1 MKKALIGYYAKVGD
15 SGACHGDS
23 LVVMNSKQSIKK
35 YLPDDCFP
43 LVLKVMLKDLIK
55 GLRLGAAYDLDSL
68 SLDEFKKNVNIVDYK
83 IKEEVEDGVI
93 FFTLRK

>member
-1 MKKALIGYYAKVGD
+1 MILPLI
-15 SGACHGDS
+15 
-23 LVVMNSKQSIKK
+23 
-35 YLPDDCFP
+35 LPAFHYNTNGRRACFP

-68 SLDEFKKNVNIVDYK
+68 SLEEFKKHVNIVDYK

-93 FFTLRK
+93 FFTLRT